1 MIWPSQSLQKLFKVM
16 ENFQLTKK
24 SSNTEIKEYFNAVQK
39 LTESADEFPVNL
51 NEVWMLVYG
60 RKSDATEALQRDF
73 IEDVDYKVLRQNPQN
88 SNGGRPSNEHK
99 LTLSCMEYFI
109 ARKVRPVFEVYRQVF
124 HKVTKH
130 ELSRKELAM
139 LIIQAEDEKER
150 LAEQNRLQ
158 ERQLKEAAPKIEYF
172 NKALSSVGTY
182 TATQI
187 AKEFGWGAETLNRK
201 LKELGIHYKQN
212 GQWIF
217 YAKYDG
223 KGYTKSVT
231 RTFTRSDGTTGSQ
244 MQTVFTEKGRKF
256 IHELLNSNLKNEHNE
271 KRRCL
276 ETGC

>member
-1 MIWPSQSLQKLFKVM
+1 MNELVIQNSKGNDVTTSLIVAQVFG
-16 ENFQLTKK
+16 
-24 SSNTEIKEYFNAVQK
+24 KEHRN
-39 LTESADEFPVNL
+39 
-51 NEVWMLVYG
+51 
-60 RKSDATEALQRDF
+60 
-73 IEDVDYKVLRQNPQN
+73 VLRDI
-88 SNGGRPSNEHK
+88 E
-99 LTLSCMEYFI
+99 TLSCSDSFNALNFEQIEYTDGKGRIQRAYQITKDGFSFLVMGYTGEKAGQFKEKFINEFNKREQLLKSEDYILLRSQEILNNRVKLME
-109 ARKVRPVFEVYRQVF
+109 AKVAQLEEENKLQ
-124 HKVTKH
+124 
-130 ELSRKELAM
+130 S
-139 LIIQAEDEKER
+139 Q
-150 LAEQNRLQ
+150 QLQ
-158 ERQLKEAAPKIEYF
+158 ESAPKIEYF

-271 KRRCL
+271 KRRCF